1 MSQANLNL
9 QPNPAGS
16 EPCAPRRAAT
26 RTSLSNKALW
36 CVGLG
41 LLANASMML
50 FAHFFQA
57 NVAEFRFDQSAFA
70 QATPSE
76 RMVGARGLYMMPAQL
91 GPNTW
96 GVYLMD
102 ADSQTITV
110 YRAAPDSSRF
120 RLMAARSFRYDR
132 FLEDVNNDTPTP
144 KEVQKLV
151 EAQRQRDALEGKK
164 PDQ

>member
-1 MSQANLNL
+1 MSLTNLHDGTDGRSVRGL
-9 QPNPAGS
+9 AVRSGL
-16 EPCAPRRAAT
+16 A
-26 RTSLSNKALW
+26 NKALW

-41 LLANASMML
+41 LLANAAAML
-50 FAHFFQA
+50 VTHLTQSGIP
-57 NVAEFRFDQSAFA
+57 EFKLSQTAFA
-70 QATPSE
+70 QAAPSD
-76 RMVGARGLYMMPAQL
+76 RMLGARGLYMMPAQL
-91 GPNTW
+91 GPGTW

-102 ADSQTITV
+102 VDSQTITV

-120 RLMAARSFRYDR
+120 KLMAARSFRNDR

-151 EAQRQRDALEGKK
+151 ESQRQRDALEGKK